1 MKNWKEERNYR
12 RIKNKDGEII
22 ANIITVDGVD
32 VEVTDEVFLAYSQ
45 MNRQERYQEEQRTVH
60 PQVSI
65 ELLSENYVPIDLY
78 IKDHELSAEE
88 IVLQKEAQREEGRN
102 KVRLMA
108 AMKSLD
114 QEELALLQALYV
126 DGISAREYAKQRGF
140 YHRTVLYRRDKLL
153 KKLRKKFRNK
163 FYPPYCFFGNGVK
176 GEIPSLCS
184 LKIPYQQ
191 YG

>member
-12 RIKNKDGEII
+12 RIKDKNGEII
-22 ANIITVDGVD
+22 ANIITIDGVD

-78 IKDHELSAEE
+78 IRDHELSAEE

-114 QEELALLQALYV
+114 QEERALLQALYV
-126 DGISAREYAKQRGF
+126 DGISAREYAKQRGV
-140 YHRTVLYRRDKLL
+140 YHRTILYRRDKLL
-153 KKLRKKFRNK
+153 QKLRKKIS
-163 FYPPYCFFGNGVK
+163 
-176 GEIPSLCS
+176 E
-184 LKIPYQQ
+184 
-191 YG
+191 